1 MRLDVVDLKIF
12 RPPLRLAG
20 CRAGCRLVYVM
31 PSKAKGEKELKWK
44 LARRAA
50 WDFLPASLLR
60 EVPAVWVPGID
71 LVPSGEDVPWVSSI
85 WGKTVWGAGQE
96 TWTPVGATGVSGR
109 RFGPVHVFRYRPN
122 RVGVATRA

>member
-1 MRLDVVDLKIF
+1 MQPFRFQLFRQLCRVRLDVVDLKIF

-85 WGKTVWGAGQE
+85 WGKTVSQPGS
-96 TWTPVGATGVSGR
+96 PVLM
-109 RFGPVHVFRYRPN
+109 Y
-122 RVGVATRA
+122 